1 MQMYFFISCRWKT
14 QCGSFPIRG
23 KGSFRPYA
31 G

>member
-14 QCGSFPIRG
+14 QCGSFHIRG
-23 KGSFRPYA
+23 KRSFRPY